1 MYIRIA
7 SSHCMCICVSMFVMT
22 LPPVP
27 LNHVLIQLP
36 LSWSGQGHHQICQ
49 MLIIN
54 LEILNSSWRRHDL
67 VVKPW
72 KRLDLL
78 FLDTW
83 FPKRLSWMWFITHS
97 FWYNLYFLDLL
108 SQVSYPVGNVPIHQS
123 GMYSLD
129 DLPKTAVRS
138 FSQSSCVMSMDFH
151 PVQQS
156 VLLGTNFTISFNI
169 LSLLMLLYQC
179 LFCILLDSWQQCW
192 RHCHLGCWYT
202 RSPSP

>member
-1 MYIRIA
+1 
-7 SSHCMCICVSMFVMT
+7 
-22 LPPVP
+22 
-27 LNHVLIQLP
+27 
-36 LSWSGQGHHQICQ
+36 
-49 MLIIN
+49 
-54 LEILNSSWRRHDL
+54 
-67 VVKPW
+67 
-72 KRLDLL
+72 
-78 FLDTW
+78 
-83 FPKRLSWMWFITHS
+83 MWFITHS

-202 RSPSP
+202 RSPSPQTFQSLGHQFVFNAHAGLYIILIGRCACLYK